1 MSRLTRY
8 GYEWERKK
16 LQEQEKTNLK
26 IQDDMVSKTYLYYL
40 IPD

>member
-1 MSRLTRY
+1 MLRLTRY

-26 IQDDMVSKTYLYYL
+26 IQDDMVSKISLYYL

>member
-8 GYEWERKK
+8 GSEWERKK
-16 LQEQEKTNLK
+16 LQEQEKTNLN
-26 IQDDMVSKTYLYYL
+26 IQDDMVSKTYVYYL

>member
-1 MSRLTRY
+1 MPRLTRY

-26 IQDDMVSKTYLYYL
+26 IQDDMVSKTSLYYL